1 MSRGKQV
8 TEARLHEALQ
18 RLLKGQGWHVQSKG
32 RLTLNKINTE
42 AQLGNSYVHKFP
54 DFVAHARP
62 LLESFNHNREKSM
75 ALGLSVEINTP
86 LSEIDK
92 LKSELQR
99 ERALKEKYRK
109 ERDNAIRA
117 RSLLEQ
123 EYSKIIKRVADLQEE
138 RQVSEYVVTPMER

>member
-1 MSRGKQV
+1 MSRQI

-18 RLLKGQGWHVQSKG
+18 RLLDGQGRYVKPKG
-32 RLTLNKINTE
+32 RLTLNKVNTE

-54 DFVAHARP
+54 EFVAHARP
-62 LLESFNHNREKSM
+62 LIEQCNHNREKAM
-75 ALGLSVEINTP
+75 ATGLDIDIGSQ

-99 ERALKEKYRK
+99 ERALKEKYRR
-109 ERDNAIRA
+109 ERDNAIQA

-123 EYSKIIKRVADLQEE
+123 DYSELIKRLAELQDE
-138 RQVSEYVVTPMER
+138 RQIREYVVTPMKR